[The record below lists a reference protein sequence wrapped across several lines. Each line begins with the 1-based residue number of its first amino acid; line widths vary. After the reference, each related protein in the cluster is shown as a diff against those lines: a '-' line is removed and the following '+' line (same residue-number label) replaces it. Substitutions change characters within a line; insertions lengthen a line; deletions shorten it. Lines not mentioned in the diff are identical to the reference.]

1 MGPVSAGIGHL
12 RNCGVGLALV
22 KFFRYDGLIAGIAGH
37 GPADTNTST
46 NTNTDTDT
54 SLWAG
59 KCRNQSCFHD
69 SRIFDGH
76 IAGAVDFGR
85 FAGVRVGVD
94 SETSIA

>member
-22 KFFRYDGLIAGIAGH
+22 KFFRYDSLIAGIAGH
-37 GPADTNTST
+37 GPADTNTG
-46 NTNTDTDT
+46 TDT

-59 KCRNQSCFHD
+59 KSRNQSCFHD
-69 SRIFDGH
+69 SGIFDGH